1 MINRDFIFNKII
13 RVEIYLSKISSMRR
27 QGASQDDID
36 RQIQECMDALAIVKS
51 AIDILIQYTI
61 ELSKIEVNNS
71 QITNVSF
78 RRTLIYIMYYG
89 YIKSAANSFQV
100 AA

>member
-51 AIDILIQYTI
+51 AI
-61 ELSKIEVNNS
+61 ERE
-71 QITNVSF
+71 SF
-78 RRTLIYIMYYG
+78 SGSEINPSI
-89 YIKSAANSFQV
+89 
-100 AA
+100 